1 MVLVTLPVFMIS
13 DVNGM
18 FPFIPY
24 HVKEHFRE
32 YLSMLLPANWEQMD
46 VFDRRSY
53 VRDTLDPTR
62 PVGTVQRQY
71 VSNMEIWCEC
81 FGKNKED
88 MKPSDSYAIAA
99 IMKRLK
105 GWEKSEDRRRIPIYG
120 LQRLYVRKK

>member
-1 MVLVTLPVFMIS
+1 MDEREGLV
-13 DVNGM
+13 
-18 FPFIPY
+18 
-24 HVKEHFRE
+24 RE
-32 YLSMLLPANWEQMD
+32 YLSMLLPANWNEMD

-62 PVGTVQRQY
+62 PVGTVPRQY

-88 MKPSDSYAIAA
+88 MRPSDSYAIAA

-105 GWEKSEDRRRIPIYG
+105 EWEKSEGRSRIPIYG
-120 LQRLYVRKK
+120 LQRLYIRKSG